1 MVTKNLEVN
10 QELKL
15 YDLVNLAKNLMSV
28 IVMQQVFGEI

>member
-1 MVTKNLEVN
+1 MVIKNLEVN

-15 YDLVNLAKNLMSV
+15 YVNLAKNLMSV